1 MAVATQV
8 DAVGG
13 LEGIGQPIDNAAIP
27 VVATQL
33 GVSAGGLD
41 IEHPLG
47 DAKNRDVK
55 RSAAEVEH
63 QHPFDAAAIKAIGQ
77 GRRGRFVE
85 NPLHFD
91 AG

>member
-1 MAVATQV
+1 MF
-8 DAVGG
+8 G
-13 LEGIGQPIDNAAIP
+13 LEGIGQPIDNAPVP
-27 VVATQL
+27 VVAPQL

-47 DAKNRDVK
+47 DSEDRDVK
-55 RSAAEVEH
+55 GPSAEVEH
-63 QHPFDAAAIKAIGQ
+63 QHPFDAAAIKAVGQ

-85 NPLHFD
+85 NPLHFN